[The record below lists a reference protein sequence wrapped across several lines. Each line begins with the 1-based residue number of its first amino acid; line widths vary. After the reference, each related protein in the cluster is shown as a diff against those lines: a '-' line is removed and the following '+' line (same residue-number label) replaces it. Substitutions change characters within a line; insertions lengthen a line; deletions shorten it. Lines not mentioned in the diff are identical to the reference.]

1 MLLVLR
7 VSAKASKIAN
17 EIDGIAMKGNVAFVL
32 RWDGD
37 GDGEAWNKKTDLKN
51 FLIFTNV

>member
-7 VSAKASKIAN
+7 VSAKASEIAD

-37 GDGEAWNKKTDLKN
+37 GYGEAWNKETGLKN
-51 FLIFTNV
+51 FMIFTNV

>member
-7 VSAKASKIAN
+7 VSAKASKFAN